1 MPSGTVVA
9 EIAATVE
16 QVWDVIT
23 DLENAPQWVPDLLSV
38 RRIDSGPLGVG
49 SKFEQIM
56 NVQGRKVEMI
66 VTIEELDA
74 PQVISHS
81 GKGGSVK
88 IGGRA
93 TLSETPDGC
102 NVINEWTLEL
112 SGLLKLASPI
122 AGNWTQNNI
131 EESMRRLRTRF
142 EHQA

>member
-16 QVWDVIT
+16 QVWEVIT

-49 SKFEQIM
+49 SQFEQVM

-74 PQVISHS
+74 PRVIMHS
-81 GKGGSVK
+81 GNGGSVK

-102 NVINEWTLEL
+102 SVTNEWTLEL

-131 EESMRRLRTRF
+131 EESMRRLRARF
-142 EHQA
+142 EQEA